1 MHHRLFEHQKGLKD
15 LASHAAAVGL
25 DVPTFDKCLS
35 SGAYAPLVRGDI
47 SEGRAAGIRGTP
59 TKKVGVPASNGKT
72 ARAVRVITGAH
83 PFESF
88 RDAIEAVLKD
98 INE

>member
-1 MHHRLFEHQKGLKD
+1 
-15 LASHAAAVGL
+15 
-25 DVPTFDKCLS
+25 VPD
-35 SGAYAPLVRGDI
+35 
-47 SEGRAAGIRGTP
+47 
-59 TKKVGVPASNGKT
+59 SNGKT